1 MKQTKTQSPSWL
13 QQVLLLSEIIKIN
26 KQNKTKT
33 NPFPTKSW
41 RASFLYLFT
50 QVSSSIAL
58 PTTKEIWIAL
68 DGLVAWWEEH
78 GGKLN

>member
-13 QQVLLLSEIIKIN
+13 QQALLSEIIKIN
-26 KQNKTKT
+26 KQNKTKN
-33 NPFPTKSW
+33 NPFPTKSR

-58 PTTKEIWIAL
+58 PTIREIWIAL

-78 GGKLN
+78 GERLS